1 MKEAKGR
8 YSVKENLKSAVPQIN
23 CLESIIYLVLG
34 VRQSVRGEN
43 VS

>member
-8 YSVKENLKSAVPQIN
+8 YRVRENLKSAVPQMN
-23 CLESIIYLVLG
+23 CLESVIYLVLG
-34 VRQSVRGEN
+34 VRQSVRGED